1 VLKEFQQLPVLRL
14 LCYFDDENPELLQRQ
29 FGQFTGIHTP
39 IIGAGTW
46 PPYIS
51 EYFLEPDGDFAFDN
65 LIYVPKTIHIEEK
78 IPFVITFS
86 HELQH
91 FAQWGFARKIYQA
104 NVLLFQNLRSFD
116 PMTNVKTWDIPSNR
130 EAMIKA
136 KRVAEVVCDA
146 EAVKQYMDAQ
156 IVEGQK
162 SGNISKGELWIFFR
176 DLSSS
181 SSYDLR
187 KQTDPFVQKYKQ
199 QLLGLDSKIDFSN
212 PKWWL

>member
-1 VLKEFQQLPVLRL
+1 MTTTFHKLASLRPRLEFKSSSLRTKLKPLCDKVLKEFQQLPVLRL

-86 HELQH
+86 H
-91 FAQWGFARKIYQA
+91 
-104 NVLLFQNLRSFD
+104 
-116 PMTNVKTWDIPSNR
+116 
-130 EAMIKA
+130 
-136 KRVAEVVCDA
+136 
-146 EAVKQYMDAQ
+146 
-156 IVEGQK
+156 
-162 SGNISKGELWIFFR
+162 
-176 DLSSS
+176 
-181 SSYDLR
+181 
-187 KQTDPFVQKYKQ
+187 
-199 QLLGLDSKIDFSN
+199 
-212 PKWWL
+212 